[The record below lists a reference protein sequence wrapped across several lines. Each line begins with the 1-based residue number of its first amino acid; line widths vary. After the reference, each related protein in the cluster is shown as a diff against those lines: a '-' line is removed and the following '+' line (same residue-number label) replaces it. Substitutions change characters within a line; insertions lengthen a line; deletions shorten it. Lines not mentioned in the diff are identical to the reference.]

1 MGNIAFYAL
10 IFTLF
15 LQFAFGAIDYS
26 GVNRTFL
33 NIYRGVIEASL
44 ITVGDDGEPTYPYF
58 DEIALKEN
66 LYTYLD
72 ENITRYVTHYT
83 TGIYY
88 FDLED
93 ELMCT
98 SHHCSG
104 VKITLNADINYFFHY
119 ENAKSY
125 VVNKRN

>member
-10 IFTLF
+10 IFVLF

-33 NIYRGVIEASL
+33 NLYRGVIEASL

-58 DEIALKEN
+58 DEKALKEN

-72 ENITRYVTHYT
+72 ENLTRYVTHYT
-83 TGIYY
+83 TGLYY
-88 FDLED
+88 FDPED

-98 SHHCSG
+98 SHHCSA
-104 VKITLNADINYFFHY
+104 VKITLKADINYFFHY

-125 VVNKRN
+125 VVNKRA

>member
-1 MGNIAFYAL
+1 MGNLIYYAL
-10 IFTLF
+10 MFVLF

-33 NIYRGVIEASL
+33 NMYRGVVETTL
-44 ITVGDDGEPTYPYF
+44 ITIDDSGEPTFPYI
-58 DEIALKEN
+58 DEVTLKRNVDEYFKEN
-66 LYTYLD
+66 L
-72 ENITRYVTHYT
+72 TRYVTHYT

-98 SHHCSG
+98 THHCSG
-104 VKITLNADINYFFHY
+104 VKITLKADINYFFHY
-119 ENAKSY
+119 ENAKSFY
-125 VVNKRN
+125 VKERK

>member
-1 MGNIAFYAL
+1 MGNLAFYSL
-10 IFTLF
+10 IFVLF

-33 NIYRGVIEASL
+33 NMYRGVIESAL
-44 ITVGDDGEPTYPYF
+44 ITVGEDGEPTYPYF
-58 DEIALKEN
+58 DETMLKEN
-66 LYTYLD
+66 VYSYLD
-72 ENITRYVTHYT
+72 ENLSRYVTHYT

-88 FDLED
+88 FDLDD

-104 VKITLNADINYFFHY
+104 VKITLKADINYFFHY

-125 VVNKRN
+125 FVKERT

>member
-33 NIYRGVIEASL
+33 NLYRGVIEASL
-44 ITVGDDGEPTYPYF
+44 ITVGEDGEPTYPYF
-58 DEIALKEN
+58 DEVTLKEN
-66 LYTYLD
+66 LYSYLD

-104 VKITLNADINYFFHY
+104 VKITLKADINYFFHY

-125 VVNKRN
+125 VVNKRT